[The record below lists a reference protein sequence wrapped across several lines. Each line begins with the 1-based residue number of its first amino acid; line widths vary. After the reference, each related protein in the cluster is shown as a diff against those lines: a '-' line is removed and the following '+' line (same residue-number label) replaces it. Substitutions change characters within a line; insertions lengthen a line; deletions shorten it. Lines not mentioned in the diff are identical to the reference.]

1 MPAAVAPIGPNE
13 AKMQAGLVVSE
24 VMGGLVCMGFVFS
37 HERGV
42 LEPLLACQIGGLLA
56 VMVFVA
62 RARPM
67 RLHRS

>member
-1 MPAAVAPIGPNE
+1 
-13 AKMQAGLVVSE
+13 
-24 VMGGLVCMGFVFS
+24 MGFVFS